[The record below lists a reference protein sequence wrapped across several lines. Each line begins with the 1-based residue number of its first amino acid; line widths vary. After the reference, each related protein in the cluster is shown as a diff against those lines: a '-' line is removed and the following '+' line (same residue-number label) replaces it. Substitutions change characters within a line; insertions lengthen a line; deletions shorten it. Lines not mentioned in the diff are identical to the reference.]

1 MARSDGA
8 PKRCAI
14 YTRKS
19 SEEGLDQNF
28 NSLHAQR
35 QACEAF
41 VKSQVG
47 EGWRLIRTAYDD
59 GGFSGATI
67 DRPGLKGLLSHIKEK
82 RIDVVVVYKVDRL
95 TRSLAD
101 FAKIVEIFDA
111 HGVSFVAVTQQFNTT
126 TSMGRLTLNV
136 LLSFAQFEREVTGE
150 RIRDKIA
157 ASKQKGMWMGGT
169 PTLGYDLR
177 DRRLVVNKAGAETVR
192 LIFKLYLELKTL
204 RRVRE
209 ELDRRSIVSKQW
221 VSRQNVRHGGFS
233 FGRGALY
240 HLLANAIYVGAIRH
254 RSVAYPGQ
262 HEAIIKR
269 ATWQRVQEMLS
280 QKAAHPRGRTT
291 RKSTGLLM
299 GRLFDESGEPLYSCW
314 AKKGQ
319 RRYRYLVSKRLVGG
333 SSKPDD
339 RGWRLPAERMERAV
353 VAGIRRIV
361 SDRGA
366 LASTLKACGFA
377 AAELKQAIEA
387 FDAQVK
393 SLEQVETTE
402 NTDTLIERVELRRD
416 GMQIT
421 LNLRGLLP
429 ADRFPAG
436 GADLRMTRLVPLQMR
451 RRGVETRLV
460 LPGEALATPRT
471 DPALLRA
478 LARGHQWF
486 GELAAETATST
497 SEIATREGLSDS
509 YVRHM
514 VPLALLAPAI
524 VESICA
530 GRQGVCL
537 SAERLKVL
545 AGVPI
550 EWDAQRRLLED

>member
-1 MARSDGA
+1 MTRNDGA

-41 VKSQVG
+41 VKSQAG
-47 EGWRLIRTAYDD
+47 EGWRLIKTAYDD
-59 GGFSGATI
+59 GGFSGGTM
-67 DRPGLKGLLSHIKEK
+67 DRPALKALLAHVKEK

-101 FAKIVEIFDA
+101 FAKIVEVFDA

-169 PTLGYDLR
+169 PSLGYDLH
-177 DRRLVVNKAGAETVR
+177 DRRLVVNKTEAETVR
-192 LIFKLYLELKTL
+192 LIFRLYLEHKTL

-209 ELDRRSIVSKQW
+209 ELDRRSLISKRW
-221 VSRQNVRHGGFS
+221 ISRGNVRHGGFR

-240 HLLANAIYVGAIRH
+240 HLLANPIYVGEIRH
-254 RSVAYPGQ
+254 KSVAYPGQ
-262 HEAIIKR
+262 HEAIIER
-269 ATWQRVQEMLS
+269 ATWLRVQEMLS
-280 QKAAHPRGRTT
+280 KKAAHPRGRTVS
-291 RKSTGLLM
+291 KGGGLLM
-299 GRLFDESGEPLYSCW
+299 GKLFDESGEPLYSSW

-319 RRYRYLVSKRLVGG
+319 RRYRYLVSKRLITGTA
-333 SSKPDD
+333 KPDD
-339 RGWRLPAERMERAV
+339 RGWRLPAERTEQAV
-353 VAGIRRIV
+353 LAGMRQIL

-366 LASTLKACGFA
+366 LASALKAWGLG
-377 AAELKQAIEA
+377 AAELKEA
-387 FDAQVK
+387 V
-393 SLEQVETTE
+393 
-402 NTDTLIERVELRRD
+402 ERVDAKVRSFEQSGIAEDASAIVERVGLKRD

-421 LNLRGLLP
+421 LDLRALLP
-429 ADRFPAG
+429 ADRFPDG
-436 GADLRMTRLVPLQMR
+436 GTNLKMIRLVPLQMR

-460 LPGEALATPRT
+460 IPGEALAAGRVDT
-471 DPALLRA
+471 ALLRA
-478 LARGHQWF
+478 LARGYKWF
-486 GELAAETATST
+486 GELAAGAASST
-497 SEIATREGLSDS
+497 RQIAAREGLSHS
-509 YVRHM
+509 YVRHT
-514 VPLALLAPAI
+514 VPLGLLAPNM
-524 VESICA
+524 VESICK

-537 SAERLKVL
+537 SAERLKSQ
-545 AGVPI
+545 AGFPI
-550 EWDAQRRLLED
+550 DWTAQQRLLAN

>member
-1 MARSDGA
+1 MAQSDGA

-19 SEEGLDQNF
+19 SEEGLEQNF

-41 VKSQVG
+41 IKSQVG
-47 EGWRLIRTAYDD
+47 EGWRLVKTAFDD
-59 GGFSGATI
+59 GGYSGATM
-67 DRPGLKGLLSHIKEK
+67 DRPALKALLDHVKEK

-111 HGVSFVAVTQQFNTT
+111 EGVSFVAVTQQFNTT

-169 PTLGYDLR
+169 VPLGYGLT
-177 DRRLVVNKAGAETVR
+177 DRRLVVNAAEAETVR
-192 LIFKLYLELKTL
+192 LIFQLYLELKTL

-221 VSRQNVRHGGFS
+221 VSNGGTRHGGFR

-240 HLLANAIYVGAIRH
+240 HLLANPIYVGGIRH
-254 RSVAYPGQ
+254 KKVNYPGQ
-262 HEAIIKR
+262 HEPIIER
-269 ATWQRVQEMLS
+269 AKWQRVQAMLNA
-280 QKAAHPRGRTT
+280 KAAHRRGRAVSRT
-291 RKSTGLLM
+291 TGLLM
-299 GRLFDESGEPLYSCW
+299 GRLFDENGEPLYSCW
-314 AKKGQ
+314 AKKGEL
-319 RRYRYLVSKRLVGG
+319 RYRYFVSRKLVRESN
-333 SSKPDD
+333 KPGD
-339 RGWRLPAERMERAV
+339 RGWRLPAGRTEDAV
-353 VAGIRRIV
+353 TAATLQIL

-366 LASTLKACGFA
+366 LASTLKTTGFSA
-377 AAELKQAIEA
+377 SELKQAVEA
-387 FDAQVK
+387 IDNKVK
-393 SLEQVETTE
+393 SFRQNWTIEESATM
-402 NTDTLIERVELRRD
+402 IERVELKRD

-421 LNLRGLLP
+421 LNLGAMLRL
-429 ADRFPAG
+429 DQFPP
-436 GADLRMTRLVPLQMR
+436 GANLRITRLIPMQLR

-460 LPGEALATPRT
+460 IPGEAVAASRT

-486 GELAAETATST
+486 GDLASGRAVST
-497 SEIATREGLSDS
+497 KQIADREGLSDG
-509 YVRHM
+509 YVRHV
-514 VPLALLAPAI
+514 VPLGLLAPAI
-524 VESICA
+524 VESICV
-530 GRQGVCL
+530 GRQSVSL
-537 SAERLKVL
+537 SAERLKDHASL
-545 AGVPI
+545 PI
-550 EWDAQRRLLED
+550 EWDAQQRLLSD

>member
-41 VKSQVG
+41 VTSQAG

-59 GGFSGATI
+59 GGFSGGTME
-67 DRPGLKGLLSHIKEK
+67 RPALKALLEQIKEK
-82 RIDVVVVYKVDRL
+82 RINVVVVYKVDRL

-169 PTLGYDLR
+169 PPLGYDLR
-177 DRRLVVNKAGAETVR
+177 DRRLVINVAEAKTVR
-192 LIFKLYLELKTL
+192 LVFRLYLELKTL
-204 RRVRE
+204 RKVRE
-209 ELDRRSIVSKQW
+209 ELDRRSIISKQW
-221 VSRQNVRHGGFS
+221 VSKGNVPHGGFS

-240 HLLANAIYVGAIRH
+240 HLLANPIYLGQIRH
-254 RSVAYPGQ
+254 KSFAYPGQ
-262 HEAIIKR
+262 HEAIVER
-269 ATWQRVQEMLS
+269 ATWLRVQETLS
-280 QKAAHPRGRTT
+280 KNAAHQRGRTVG
-291 RKSTGLLM
+291 KSPGLLM
-299 GRLFDESGEPLYSCW
+299 GKLFDNNGEPLYSCW

-319 RRYRYLVSKRLVGG
+319 RRYRYLVSKRLVRG
-333 SSKPDD
+333 SSNQDD

-353 VAGIRRIV
+353 IAGMRQIV
-361 SDRGA
+361 SDHGA
-366 LASTLKACGFA
+366 LASTLKARGFA
-377 AAELKQAIEA
+377 AAELKQAIEIV
-387 FDAQVK
+387 DGKVK
-393 SLEQVETTE
+393 SFEQLETTE
-402 NTDTLIERVELRRD
+402 DMGTPIERVQLRRD
-416 GMQIT
+416 GIQIT
-421 LNLRGLLP
+421 LNLRALLP
-429 ADRFPAG
+429 AERFPSG
-436 GADLRMTRLVPLQMR
+436 GTDLRMSRLVPLQMR
-451 RRGVETRLV
+451 RRGIETRLV
-460 LPGEALATPRT
+460 LPGETHATSRT

-478 LARGHQWF
+478 LARGYQWF
-486 GELAAETATST
+486 GELAAGIVYST
-497 SEIATREGLSDS
+497 SQIASREGVSDS
-509 YVRHM
+509 YVRHI

-524 VESICA
+524 VESICT
-530 GRQGVCL
+530 GQQGVCL
-537 SAERLKVL
+537 SAERLKTLV
-545 AGVPI
+545 GVPI
-550 EWDAQRRLLED
+550 EWDAQQRLLAD